1 MKVSTAL
8 SGFSGIASA
17 RELARAGVGQ
27 DRVDRAVRSGEIVR
41 IRRGWFAIP
50 GADRLRV
57 RAVAA
62 GGSLSCASAL
72 EQYGLWL
79 MPFTGCHVR
88 LDSHRRSPHDPGLRV
103 HWLPA
108 GDIALGG
115 RDSLV
120 TALDVSIMCL
130 DVEGALVAVE
140 SALNKKYVTL
150 RELGHRF
157 EGRPRHLRILNR
169 AVTTS
174 ESGTE
179 TLVRT
184 RLQSRGVKLRCQVR
198 IGGVGRVDLL
208 VGDRLIIEV
217 DGKEHH
223 DDPDAFTRDRRRD
236 LAAQTRGYLPIRLSY
251 RQVMYEWPE
260 VERQMLTL
268 IRRDEHL
275 WRARH
280 QTTASEGG
288 AGREAR

>member
-1 MKVSTAL
+1 MNVAATL
-8 SGFSGIASA
+8 VRLGGIASGG
-17 RELARAGVGQ
+17 ELEGAGVSQ
-27 DRVDRAVRSGEIVR
+27 DRRDRAVRSREIAR

-50 GADRLRV
+50 GADPVRV

-79 MPFTGCHVR
+79 MPFEACHVR
-88 LDSHRRSPHDPGLRV
+88 LDPRRRSPQDPELRV

-108 GDIALGG
+108 PDAARGG

-120 TALDVSIMCL
+120 TALGVFIMCANAE
-130 DVEGALVAVE
+130 DALVAVE

-150 RELGHRF
+150 VELRRRF
-157 EGRPRHLRILNR
+157 DGRPRHLRILSR
-169 AVTTS
+169 AVVTS

-198 IGGVGRVDLL
+198 IRGVGRVDLL

-223 DDPDAFTRDRRRD
+223 DDADAFTRDRRRD
-236 LAAQTRGYLPIRLSY
+236 LAAHTRGYLPIRLSY
-251 RQVMYEWPE
+251 RQVMYEWSE
-260 VERQMLTL
+260 VERQMIAL
-268 IRRDEHL
+268 IRRNEHL
-275 WRARH
+275 WRTRH
-280 QTTASEGG
+280 RAVASEG
-288 AGREAR
+288 